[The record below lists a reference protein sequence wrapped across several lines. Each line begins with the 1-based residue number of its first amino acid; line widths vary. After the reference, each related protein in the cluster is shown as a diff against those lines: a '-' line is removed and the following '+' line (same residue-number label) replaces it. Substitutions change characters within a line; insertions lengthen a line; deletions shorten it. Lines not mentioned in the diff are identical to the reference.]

1 MIASIVYLGFAS
13 EAQLYHSLHSLRTVS
28 GFIKEAYVIV
38 VLFYRYTLSDAFFL
52 PYALG
57 LMPCTVIIIMAE
69 VITGIISPRT
79 WRITELMMQRERE
92 CWICFFLSAHPRA
105 TSGGSIIT
113 PRDATCLPL
122 RLGHFS
128 ACCFCGDHHQLE

>member
-1 MIASIVYLGFAS
+1 MHRNNNNG
-13 EAQLYHSLHSLRTVS
+13 
-28 GFIKEAYVIV
+28 G
-38 VLFYRYTLSDAFFL
+38 SDYWHHL
-52 PYALG
+52 TTY
-57 LMPCTVIIIMAE
+57 MANHGTDDAE
-69 VITGIISPRT
+69 
-79 WRITELMMQRERE
+79 RERVLDMLLLKRPSE
-92 CWICFFLSAHPRA
+92 RA